1 MVGFVSPP
9 TLPTSDHGGFQPALP
24 LPLPLPLKSVASSG
38 AIFCERKDL
47 RT

>member
-24 LPLPLPLKSVASSG
+24 LPLKSVASSG
-38 AIFCERKDL
+38 AMFCERKDL